1 MKYFVNIR
9 LNHYSCSLLLLLFFF
24 KVKTFIKFLVGV
36 RKKNIQASLHSHEV
50 YDKVANI
57 LATLLRLLY

>member
-1 MKYFVNIR
+1 MKYCVNIR

-24 KVKTFIKFLVGV
+24 KVKTFIKLVGV
-36 RKKNIQASLHSHEV
+36 RKKNTHEV

-57 LATLLRLLY
+57 LVTQLRLLY